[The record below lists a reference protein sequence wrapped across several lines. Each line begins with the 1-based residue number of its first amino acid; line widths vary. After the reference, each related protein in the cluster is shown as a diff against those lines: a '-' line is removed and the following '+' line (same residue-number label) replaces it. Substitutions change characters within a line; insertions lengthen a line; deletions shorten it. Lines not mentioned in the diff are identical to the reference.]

1 MINLIG
7 VRNQHFPQVLDIS
20 RVRVDGSKILYNE
33 RLESF
38 MEGFLY
44 GSMYEFGAKKS
55 DFASGQNLVLPHFLI
70 SVSIPPPGS
79 TSPETSCKSFKQ
91 FLRFFIANLM
101 FNFQHEQS
109 YLKKSDV

>member
-1 MINLIG
+1 MDLRYCTMKGWNL
-7 VRNQHFPQVLDIS
+7 LWK
-20 RVRVDGSKILYNE
+20 GSC
-33 RLESF
+33 
-38 MEGFLY
+38 MEVCMNLGP
-44 GSMYEFGAKKS
+44 KKVT
-55 DFASGQNLVLPHFLI
+55 ASGQNLVLPHFLI